1 MTGQPDNGSGT
12 LGEIMH
18 NDFGFHIASR
28 SSLNLPKFDDE
39 RQHDMKA
46 LAPVKA
52 RRGDT
57 TLCAFPS
64 GRILPRRCR
73 YGSFFIPSFLAE
85 RPLFY
90 AFKGVRP

>member
-12 LGEIMH
+12 LGEIMP

-28 SSLNLPKFDDE
+28 SLLNLPKFDDE
-39 RQHDMKA
+39 RQHDVKA
-46 LAPVKA
+46 LASAKA

-57 TLCAFPS
+57 TLCAFLL

-73 YGSFFIPSFLAE
+73 YGPFFTPS
-85 RPLFY
+85 LFGLK
-90 AFKGVRP
+90 AVVLCF